1 MAMSAAL
8 RQAFNDQIALEF
20 SAAYAYLAMAAY
32 LEHSNLDGFSRWM
45 QVQHEEEIEHAHKF
59 FHFLLERGERPH
71 LAALPEPG
79 QAFASVEEVFV
90 AALAHEQKVTAAI
103 NAIYEKASAE
113 KDYASLPF
121 LQWFVTEQ
129 VEEESNVGRVLERVR
144 LAGAHPAALL
154 VLDRELGA
162 RQGD

>member
-32 LEHSNLDGFSRWM
+32 LEDANLDGFSRWM
-45 QVQHEEEIEHAHKF
+45 QVQHAEEIEHAHKF

-79 QAFASVEEVFV
+79 QSFASVEEVFV
-90 AALAHEQKVTAAI
+90 AALAHEQKVTS
-103 NAIYEKASAE
+103 KKSPTSAGCSS
-113 KDYASLPF
+113 ACGWPAPTPPPF
-121 LQWFVTEQ
+121 LSSTASW
-129 VEEESNVGRVLERVR
+129 ERAR
-144 LAGAHPAALL
+144 AAEP
-154 VLDRELGA
+154 RENIG
-162 RQGD
+162 

>member
-20 SAAYAYLAMAAY
+20 SAAYSYLAMAAY
-32 LEHSNLDGFSRWM
+32 LEDGNLEGFAHWM
-45 QVQHEEEIEHAHKF
+45 TVQHEEEIEHAHKF

-79 QAFASVEEVFV
+79 QSFASVEEVF
-90 AALAHEQKVTAAI
+90 AKALEHEQRVSAAI
-103 NAIYEKASAE
+103 NHLYEMASAE
-113 KDYASLPF
+113 KDYASLPL

-129 VEEESNVGRVLERVR
+129 IEEESNVGRVLERVK
-144 LAGAHPAALL
+144 LASSHPAALL

-162 RQGD
+162 RRGD